1 MLKRILSW
9 LLGPP
14 LRTEASGLQ
23 SVGVGTGIALLGL
36 DALASAAYG
45 PEAALTVLL
54 PLGAAGT
61 GYLVPLSVA
70 IVLLLL
76 IIQLSYRQT
85 IAAYPDAAGSYLVAR
100 TNLGSRTGLFAAAA
114 LWIDLV
120 LNVAVAVAAGV
131 GALVSAVPFLA
142 PHTLAVCLVI
152 LLVLTAVNLRGT
164 RDTALMLALPT
175 ALFVGCLFAVLV
187 LGAFRAMGA
196 GGVSWASAGGASAAG
211 VSDAVSPWLLLRAF
225 ASGCT
230 AMTGVEAVSN
240 AVPVFG
246 EPRVIKARRTLSSI
260 VAILSVLVLGEAI
273 LCAVFRIA
281 ARPPGDTSYESVL
294 SQLTR
299 VVVGRTA
306 FYYVTMAAVV
316 AVLCLSANTS
326 FAAFPRLCEQLAVDG
341 YLPSG
346 FAHRG
351 PRLVY
356 SRGIVLL
363 SLLAGALLVA
373 WRGVTDRLVPLFAV
387 GALLAFTLSQAGMV
401 AHWYRARGQAHRR
414 RALAINAVGTIAT
427 GATLGIVLVAKFSEG
442 AWLTVVALMALMV
455 VFGSIEARNLARTRV
470 TASAEPLDLQAVSA
484 PIIVVPLTNLDRVTQ
499 KALRFSLALS
509 KEVTA
514 LQVLAGD
521 PGERDLS
528 HDWEIEVEAPCRQAG
543 HEPPKLVVLRSS
555 LRRLVDPIVEHVR
568 RTALVNPQRSL
579 VIVLPEL
586 GARHWYHFI
595 FGRVST
601 AALRARLLL
610 EGGPNVIVANV
621 YWYPEEADRRGRG
634 WGGKSG
640 DTLPQKRRSFPRRD
654 DR

>member
-1 MLKRILSW
+1 MLKRMLSW

-14 LRTEASGLQ
+14 LRTEESRLQ
-23 SVGVGTGIALLGL
+23 GVGIGTGIALLGL

-54 PLGAAGT
+54 PLGAAGPA
-61 GYLVPLSVA
+61 YLVPLSVA
-70 IVLLLL
+70 IVVLLL

-85 IAAYPDAAGSYLVAR
+85 IAAYPDAGGSYVVAR
-100 TNLGSRTGLFAAAA
+100 SNLGPGAGLFAAAA
-114 LWIDLV
+114 LWIDFV
-120 LNVAVAVAAGV
+120 LNVAVAIAAGV
-131 GALVSAVPFLA
+131 GALVSAVPPLL
-142 PHTLAVCLVI
+142 PHTLALCLAI
-152 LLVLTAVNLRGT
+152 LLVLTAINLRGT
-164 RDTALMLALPT
+164 RDTALALALPT
-175 ALFVGCLFAVLV
+175 ALFVGCLFTVLV
-187 LGAFRAMGA
+187 VGAVKAA
-196 GGVSWASAGGASAAG
+196 GTGTLALPWASTAASPSSASGAI
-211 VSDAVSPWLLLRAF
+211 SPWLLLRAF

-246 EPRVIKARRTLSSI
+246 EPRVIKARRTLASI
-260 VAILSVLVLGEAI
+260 VAILSLLVLGVAL
-273 LCAVFRIA
+273 LCAVFHIT
-281 ARPPGDTSYESVL
+281 ARPPGETSYESVL

-299 VVVGRTA
+299 TVVGRHA
-306 FYYVTMAAVV
+306 FYYVTMAAII

-341 YLPSG
+341 YLPAR

-356 SRGIVLL
+356 SWGIVLL
-363 SLLAGALLVA
+363 ALLAGALLVA

-401 AHWYRARGQAHRR
+401 AHWYRARGQRFRR
-414 RALAINAVGTIAT
+414 QALGVNAVGTIAT
-427 GATLGIVLVAKFSEG
+427 GATLVIVLVAKFSEG
-442 AWLTVVALMALMV
+442 AWLTVGAFAALMIA
-455 VFGSIEARNLARTRV
+455 FRRIEARNRNRAQV
-470 TASAEPLDLQAVSA
+470 TASAEPLDLRSLSA
-484 PIIVVPLTNLDRVTQ
+484 PLILVPLTDLDRVAH

-509 KEVTA
+509 DEVTA

-528 HDWEIEVEAPCRQAG
+528 PVWAREVEAPCRLAG
-543 HEPPKLVVLRSS
+543 HAPPKLVVLRSS
-555 LRRLVDPIVEHVR
+555 LRRLVDPVVEHVQ

-586 GARHWYHFI
+586 GERRWYRFI
-595 FGRVST
+595 FGGARA
-601 AALRARLLL
+601 AALRARMLL

-621 YWYPEEADRRGRG
+621 YWYREEADRGHAGRRGGR
-634 WGGKSG
+634 
-640 DTLPQKRRSFPRRD
+640 
-654 DR
+654 